1 MKINYWYRKLL
12 GDDADDRVRA
22 GVLIFSVLA
31 FMGHLLIYALHQM
44 ELITIE
50 GEAKTLVNSPLSSLY
65 TPFSILLTYET
76 YQLIRTLPS
85 SFSNSV
91 GKQYEVVT
99 LLVVRDVFKRLADFS
114 TDDEWSIDG
123 ELGLILLECMAFLI
137 LFFTALSYRRS
148 SDVSEISRVDDDELD
163 SFVHSKRIIS
173 LMLFVAFIGMAVF
186 SFGTWSLAVIDG
198 EGGVDREIFFSDF
211 FTILILA
218 DILILLLSYRFT
230 VDFANLARNTGFILS
245 TVILR
250 VAISA
255 PGVSAVVLFTLSGIL
270 GLAILRISSEF
281 VKDKKN
287 TS

>member
-12 GDDADDRVRA
+12 GDDADDKVRA

-31 FMGHLLIYALHQM
+31 FMTHLLIYILYQ
-44 ELITIE
+44 LDFIIIN

-114 TDDEWSIDG
+114 TEDEWAIDG

-148 SDVSEISRVDDDELD
+148 SDVSEISKVDDDELD

-173 LMLFVAFIGMAVF
+173 LMLFVAFLGMAAY
-186 SFGTWSLAVIDG
+186 SFGAWSLAVIDG
-198 EGGVDREIFFSDF
+198 KGGVDREIFFSDF

-287 TS
+287 TN

>member
-1 MKINYWYRKLL
+1 MGVDQWYQKFLGGEADEKIRKI
-12 GDDADDRVRA
+12 
-22 GVLIFSVLA
+22 VLIFSLVA
-31 FMGHLLIYALHQM
+31 FLGHLCIYFLN
-44 ELITIE
+44 ELGVIEIT

-85 SFSNSV
+85 SFSTSV

-99 LLVVRDVFKRLADFS
+99 LLVVRDVFKRLADFDS
-114 TDDEWSIDG
+114 KNEWAVDG
-123 ELGLILLECMAFLI
+123 ELGLILLECMTFLI
-137 LFFTALSYRRS
+137 LFFTALSYKQS
-148 SDVSEISRVDDDELD
+148 SDVSKISKVDENELD
-163 SFVHSKRIIS
+163 SFVYSKRAIA
-173 LMLFVAFIGMAVF
+173 LMLFVAFVLMAAF
-186 SFGTWSLAVIDG
+186 SFGTWTISLIEG
-198 EGGVDREIFFSDF
+198 GGGVDREIFFSDF

-255 PGVSAVVLFTLSGIL
+255 SGISAVVLFTLSGIL
-270 GLAILRISSEF
+270 GLAILKISSNF
-281 VKDKKN
+281 VKKN
-287 TS
+287 TVK

>member
-1 MKINYWYRKLL
+1 MKINYWYRTFL
-12 GDDADDRVRA
+12 GKEADDKVRA
-22 GVLIFSVLA
+22 GVLVFSVLA
-31 FMGHLLIYALHQM
+31 FMTHLLIYFLYQI
-44 ELITIE
+44 EVITIN

-76 YQLIRTLPS
+76 YQLIKTLPS

-114 TDDEWSIDG
+114 TDDEWAIDG

-148 SDVSEISRVDDDELD
+148 SDVSEISRVDDSELD

-173 LMLFVAFIGMAVF
+173 LMLFVAFLAMAAY
-186 SFGTWSLAVIDG
+186 SFGTWTISVLDG
-198 EGGVDREIFFSDF
+198 KGGVDREIFFSDF

-250 VAISA
+250 VAIGA

-287 TS
+287 NS

>member
-1 MKINYWYRKLL
+1 MKINYWYRQFL
-12 GDDADDRVRA
+12 GKEADDKVRA
-22 GVLIFSVLA
+22 GVLVFSVLA
-31 FMGHLLIYALHQM
+31 FMTHLLIYFLYQI
-44 ELITIE
+44 EVITIN
-50 GEAKTLVNSPLSSLY
+50 GEAKSLVNSPLSSLY

-114 TDDEWSIDG
+114 TDDEWAIDG

-148 SDVSEISRVDDDELD
+148 SDVSEISRVDDSELD

-173 LMLFVAFIGMAVF
+173 LMLFVAFLVMAAY
-186 SFGTWSLAVIDG
+186 SFGTWTISVLDG
-198 EGGVDREIFFSDF
+198 KGGVDREIFFSDF

-250 VAISA
+250 VAIGA

-281 VKDKKN
+281 VKNKKN
-287 TS
+287 NS

>member
-1 MKINYWYRKLL
+1 MKINYWYRKFL
-12 GDDADDRVRA
+12 GKEADDKVRA
-22 GVLIFSVLA
+22 GVLVFSVLA
-31 FMGHLLIYALHQM
+31 FMTHLLIYFLYQI
-44 ELITIE
+44 EVITID
-50 GEAKTLVNSPLSSLY
+50 GEAKSLVNSPLSSLY

-114 TDDEWSIDG
+114 TDDEWAIDG

-148 SDVSEISRVDDDELD
+148 SDVSEISRVDDSELD

-173 LMLFVAFIGMAVF
+173 LMLFVAFLVMAAY
-186 SFGTWSLAVIDG
+186 SFGTWTISVLDG
-198 EGGVDREIFFSDF
+198 KGGVDREIFFSDF

-230 VDFANLARNTGFILS
+230 VDFTNLARNTGFILS

-250 VAISA
+250 VAIGA

-281 VKDKKN
+281 VKNKKN
-287 TS
+287 NS

>member
-12 GDDADDRVRA
+12 GDDADDKVRA

-31 FMGHLLIYALHQM
+31 FMTHLLIYVLYQ
-44 ELITIE
+44 LDFIIIN

-114 TDDEWSIDG
+114 TKDEWTIDG
-123 ELGLILLECMAFLI
+123 ELGLILLECLAFLI

-148 SDVSEISRVDDDELD
+148 SDVSEISKVDDDELD

-173 LMLFVAFIGMAVF
+173 LMLFVAFLGMAAY

-198 EGGVDREIFFSDF
+198 KGGVDREIFFSDF

-255 PGVSAVVLFTLSGIL
+255 PGISAVVLFTLSGIL

-287 TS
+287 NS

>member
-1 MKINYWYRKLL
+1 MKINYWYRKFL
-12 GDDADDRVRA
+12 GKEADDKVRA
-22 GVLIFSVLA
+22 GVLVFSVLA
-31 FMGHLLIYALHQM
+31 FMTHLLIYFLYQI
-44 ELITIE
+44 EVITIN
-50 GEAKTLVNSPLSSLY
+50 GEAKSLVNSPLSSLY

-114 TDDEWSIDG
+114 TDDEWAIDG

-148 SDVSEISRVDDDELD
+148 SDVSEISRVDDSELD

-173 LMLFVAFIGMAVF
+173 LMLFVAFLVMAAY
-186 SFGTWSLAVIDG
+186 SFGTWTISVLDG
-198 EGGVDREIFFSDF
+198 KGGVDREIFFSDF

-250 VAISA
+250 VAIGA

-281 VKDKKN
+281 VKN
-287 TS
+287 RE

>member
-1 MKINYWYRKLL
+1 MKINYWYRKFL
-12 GDDADDRVRA
+12 GKEADDKVRA
-22 GVLIFSVLA
+22 GVLVFSVLA
-31 FMGHLLIYALHQM
+31 FMTHLLIYFLYQI
-44 ELITIE
+44 EVITIN

-114 TDDEWSIDG
+114 TDDEWAIDG

-148 SDVSEISRVDDDELD
+148 SDVSEISRVDDSELD

-173 LMLFVAFIGMAVF
+173 LMLFVAFLVMAAY
-186 SFGTWSLAVIDG
+186 SFGTWTISGLDG
-198 EGGVDREIFFSDF
+198 KGGVDREIFFSDF

-250 VAISA
+250 VAIGA

-287 TS
+287 NS

>member
-1 MKINYWYRKLL
+1 MEINYLYRKFL
-12 GDDADDRVRA
+12 GDEADDKVRS

-31 FMGHLLIYALHQM
+31 FVTHLLIYFLYEI
-44 ELITIE
+44 ELITIN

-85 SFSNSV
+85 SFSTSV

-99 LLVVRDVFKRLADFS
+99 LLVVRDVFKRLADFKA
-114 TDDEWSIDG
+114 DDEWAIDG
-123 ELGLILLECMAFLI
+123 ELGLILLECITFII

-148 SDVSEISRVDDDELD
+148 SDVSKISTVDDDELD
-163 SFVHSKRIIS
+163 NFVHSKRIIS
-173 LMLFVAFIGMAVF
+173 LMLFLAFIVMAAY
-186 SFGTWSLAVIDG
+186 SFGTWTMSVIDG
-198 EGGVDREIFFSDF
+198 KGGVDREIFFSDF

-250 VAISA
+250 VAIGA
-255 PGVSAVVLFTLSGIL
+255 PGISAVVLFTLSGIL

-281 VKDKKN
+281 VKDKK
-287 TS
+287 SKS

>member
-1 MKINYWYRKLL
+1 VKINYWYRKFL
-12 GDDADDRVRA
+12 GKEADDKVRA
-22 GVLIFSVLA
+22 GVLVFSVLA
-31 FMGHLLIYALHQM
+31 FMIHLLIYFLYQI
-44 ELITIE
+44 EVITID
-50 GEAKTLVNSPLSSLY
+50 GEAKSLVNSPLSSLY

-114 TDDEWSIDG
+114 TDDEWAIDG

-148 SDVSEISRVDDDELD
+148 SDVSEISRVDDSELD

-173 LMLFVAFIGMAVF
+173 LMLFVAFLVMAAY
-186 SFGTWSLAVIDG
+186 SFGTWTISVLDG
-198 EGGVDREIFFSDF
+198 KGGVDREIFFSDF

-250 VAISA
+250 VAIGA

-281 VKDKKN
+281 VKNKKN
-287 TS
+287 NS

>member
-1 MKINYWYRKLL
+1 MKINYWYRKFL
-12 GDDADDRVRA
+12 GDEADDKVRT

-31 FMGHLLIYALHQM
+31 FVTHLLIYFLYEI
-44 ELITIE
+44 ELITIN

-85 SFSNSV
+85 SFSTSV

-99 LLVVRDVFKRLADFS
+99 LLVVRDVFKRLADFK
-114 TDDEWSIDG
+114 TDDEWAIDG
-123 ELGLILLECMAFLI
+123 ELGLILLECITFII

-148 SDVSEISRVDDDELD
+148 SDVSKISTVDDDELD
-163 SFVHSKRIIS
+163 NFVHSKRIIS
-173 LMLFVAFIGMAVF
+173 LMLFLAFIVMAAY
-186 SFGTWSLAVIDG
+186 SFGTWTMSVIDG
-198 EGGVDREIFFSDF
+198 KGGVDREIFFSDF

-250 VAISA
+250 VAIGA
-255 PGVSAVVLFTLSGIL
+255 PGISAVVLFTLSGIL

>member
-1 MKINYWYRKLL
+1 MKINYWYRKFL
-12 GDDADDRVRA
+12 GKEADDKVRA
-22 GVLIFSVLA
+22 GVLVFSVLA
-31 FMGHLLIYALHQM
+31 FMTHLLIYFLYQI
-44 ELITIE
+44 EVITIN
-50 GEAKTLVNSPLSSLY
+50 GEAKSLVNSPLSSLY

-114 TDDEWSIDG
+114 TDDEWAIDG

-148 SDVSEISRVDDDELD
+148 SDVSEISRVDDSELD

-173 LMLFVAFIGMAVF
+173 LMLFVAFLVMAAY
-186 SFGTWSLAVIDG
+186 SFGTWTISVLDG
-198 EGGVDREIFFSDF
+198 KGGVDREIFFSDF

-250 VAISA
+250 VAIGA

-281 VKDKKN
+281 VKNRKN
-287 TS
+287 NS

>member
-1 MKINYWYRKLL
+1 MKINYWYRQFL
-12 GDDADDRVRA
+12 GKEADDKVRA
-22 GVLIFSVLA
+22 GVLVFSVLA
-31 FMGHLLIYALHQM
+31 FMTHLLIYFLYQI
-44 ELITIE
+44 EVITIN

-114 TDDEWSIDG
+114 TDDEWAIDW

-148 SDVSEISRVDDDELD
+148 SDVSEISRVDDSELD

-173 LMLFVAFIGMAVF
+173 LMLFVAFLAMAAY
-186 SFGTWSLAVIDG
+186 SFGTWTISVLDG
-198 EGGVDREIFFSDF
+198 KGGVDREIFFSDF

-250 VAISA
+250 VAIGA

-287 TS
+287 NS

>member
-1 MKINYWYRKLL
+1 MKINYWYRKFL
-12 GDDADDRVRA
+12 GDEADDRVRS

-31 FMGHLLIYALHQM
+31 FMTHLLIYFLYQI
-44 ELITIE
+44 ELITIN

-114 TDDEWSIDG
+114 TDDEWAIDG
-123 ELGLILLECMAFLI
+123 ELGLILLECITFII

-148 SDVSEISRVDDDELD
+148 SDLSKISTVDDDELD
-163 SFVHSKRIIS
+163 NFVHSKRIIS
-173 LMLFVAFIGMAVF
+173 LMLFLAFIVMAAY
-186 SFGTWSLAVIDG
+186 SFVTWTMSVIDG
-198 EGGVDREIFFSDF
+198 KGGVDREIFFSDF

-250 VAISA
+250 VAIGA
-255 PGVSAVVLFTLSGIL
+255 PGISAVVLFTLSGIL

-281 VKDKKN
+281 VKDKK
-287 TS
+287 SKS

>member
-12 GDDADDRVRA
+12 GDDADDKVRA
-22 GVLIFSVLA
+22 AVLVLSVLA
-31 FMGHLLIYALHQM
+31 FMAHLLIYALHQM
-44 ELITIE
+44 ELVTIE

-114 TDDEWSIDG
+114 VDDEWAIDG

-173 LMLFVAFIGMAVF
+173 LMLFVAFIVMAAF

-198 EGGVDREIFFSDF
+198 KGGVDREIFFSDF

-255 PGVSAVVLFTLSGIL
+255 PGVSAVILFTLSGIL

-287 TS
+287 NS

>member
-1 MKINYWYRKLL
+1 MKINYWYRRFL
-12 GDDADDRVRA
+12 GDEADDKVRS

-31 FMGHLLIYALHQM
+31 FVTHLLIYFLYEI
-44 ELITIE
+44 ELITIN

-85 SFSNSV
+85 SFSTSV

-99 LLVVRDVFKRLADFS
+99 LLVVRDVFKRLADFKA
-114 TDDEWSIDG
+114 DDEWAIDG
-123 ELGLILLECMAFLI
+123 ELGLILLECITFII

-148 SDVSEISRVDDDELD
+148 SDVSKISTVDDDELD
-163 SFVHSKRIIS
+163 NFVHSKRIIS
-173 LMLFVAFIGMAVF
+173 LMLFLAFIVMAAY
-186 SFGTWSLAVIDG
+186 SFGTWTMSVIDG
-198 EGGVDREIFFSDF
+198 KGGVDREIFFSDF

-250 VAISA
+250 VAIGA
-255 PGVSAVVLFTLSGIL
+255 PGISAVVLFTLSGIL

-281 VKDKKN
+281 VKDKK
-287 TS
+287 SKS

>member
-12 GDDADDRVRA
+12 GDDADDKVRA

-44 ELITIE
+44 EMITIE

-76 YQLIRTLPS
+76 YQLIRTMPS

-114 TDDEWSIDG
+114 VEDEWNIDG
-123 ELGLILLECMAFLI
+123 ELGLILLECMTFLI

-148 SDVSEISRVDDDELD
+148 SDVSDISKVDDDELD

-173 LMLFVAFIGMAVF
+173 LMLFVAFITMAAY
-186 SFGTWSLAVIDG
+186 SFGTWSLAVVDG

-255 PGVSAVVLFTLSGIL
+255 PGVSAVILFTLSGIL

-287 TS
+287 TA

>member
-1 MKINYWYRKLL
+1 
-12 GDDADDRVRA
+12 
-22 GVLIFSVLA
+22 
-31 FMGHLLIYALHQM
+31 M
-44 ELITIE
+44 EMITIE

-114 TDDEWSIDG
+114 AEDEWNIDG
-123 ELGLILLECMAFLI
+123 ELGLILLECMTFLI

-148 SDVSEISRVDDDELD
+148 SDVSDISKVDDDELD

-173 LMLFVAFIGMAVF
+173 LMLFVAFITMAAY
-186 SFGTWSLAVIDG
+186 SFGAWSLAVVDG

-255 PGVSAVVLFTLSGIL
+255 PGVSAVILFTLSGIL

-287 TS
+287 TA

>member
-12 GDDADDRVRA
+12 GDDADDRIRA

-31 FMGHLLIYALHQM
+31 FMGHLLIYALHQK
-44 ELITIE
+44 ELVTIE

-114 TDDEWSIDG
+114 ADDEWTVDG
-123 ELGLILLECMAFLI
+123 ELGLILLECIAFLI

-148 SDVSEISRVDDDELD
+148 SDVSEISRVGDDELD
-163 SFVHSKRIIS
+163 SFVHSKRIIA
-173 LMLFVAFIGMAVF
+173 LMLFVAFITMAAY
-186 SFGTWSLAVIDG
+186 SFTSWSLAVVDG
-198 EGGVDREIFFSDF
+198 KGGVDREIFFSDF

-255 PGVSAVVLFTLSGIL
+255 PGVSAIILFTLSGIL

-287 TS
+287 DS

>member
-1 MKINYWYRKLL
+1 MKINYWYRKFL

-44 ELITIE
+44 EMITVD

-99 LLVVRDVFKRLADFS
+99 LLVVRDVFKRLADFDA
-114 TDDEWSIDG
+114 DDEWAING
-123 ELGLILLECMAFLI
+123 ELGLILLECITFLI

-148 SDVSEISRVDDDELD
+148 SDVSEISTVDDSELD

-173 LMLFVAFIGMAVF
+173 LMLFIAFITMAAY
-186 SFGTWSLAVIDG
+186 SFTTWTLAVIDG
-198 EGGVDREIFFSDF
+198 KGGVDREIFFSDF

-255 PGVSAVVLFTLSGIL
+255 PGISAVILFALSGIL

-281 VKDKKN
+281 VRDRK
-287 TS
+287 SSV

>member
-1 MKINYWYRKLL
+1 MKINYWYRKFL
-12 GDDADDRVRA
+12 GKEADDKVRA
-22 GVLIFSVLA
+22 GVLVFSVLA
-31 FMGHLLIYALHQM
+31 FITHLLIYFLYQI
-44 ELITIE
+44 EVITIN

-114 TDDEWSIDG
+114 TDDEWAVDG

-148 SDVSEISRVDDDELD
+148 SDVSEISRVDDSELD

-173 LMLFVAFIGMAVF
+173 LMLFVAFLAMAAY
-186 SFGTWSLAVIDG
+186 SFGTWTISVLDG
-198 EGGVDREIFFSDF
+198 KGGVDREIFFSDF

-250 VAISA
+250 VAIGA

-287 TS
+287 NS